1 MKKASIILKKKLD
14 RNIDHFLSN
23 SQTHYLKNVLKVG
36 LDENFYAYDGK
47 GTKAQCRFINDS
59 EVKILNTES
68 SDRIF
73 RTAAMV
79 PFLKKTQFEFCLQ
92 KMVEVGVFKIYCYI
106 SEKSNHKFSL
116 SKELARLDRY
126 KEVIEAAFLQ
136 SENLYLPEIELLEN
150 IYGLDFASFNKVCV
164 LDQCSEQIINDSNPY
179 DLIISGGEYGFSKSE
194 RQFLQETKAS
204 FHKLGKNIL
213 KAETAPIAALAINN
227 YKL

>member
-1 MKKASIILKKKLD
+1 MKTASIILKKKLD

-59 EVKILNTES
+59 EVKILNIES

-73 RTAAMV
+73 KTAAMV

-106 SEKSNHKFSL
+106 SEKSNHKFSI

-136 SENLYLPEIELLEN
+136 SENLYLPEIELVEN
-150 IYGLDFASFNKVCV
+150 IYGLDFASFDKVCV
-164 LDQCSEQIINDSNPY
+164 LDQCSEQIINDNNP
-179 DLIISGGEYGFSKSE
+179 S
-194 RQFLQETKAS
+194 A
-204 FHKLGKNIL
+204 
-213 KAETAPIAALAINN
+213 
-227 YKL
+227 

>member
-1 MKKASIILKKKLD
+1 MKTASIILKKKLD

-36 LDENFYAYDGK
+36 LDENFYAYNGK
-47 GTKAQCRFINDS
+47 GTKAQCKLINDS

-68 SDRIF
+68 CDRF
-73 RTAAMV
+73 FKTSAMV

-136 SENLYLPEIELLEN
+136 SENLYLPEIELVEN
-150 IYGLDFASFNKVCV
+150 IYGLDFASFDKVCV
-164 LDQCSEQIINDSNPY
+164 LDQRSEQIINDNNPY